1 MCVRVC
7 MRVCVRACVCCQSI
21 SQELIEEAVR
31 SWHLIPSFYQLH
43 TFLMALFTILG
54 TFYDISI
61 ITLVGSNVKELEL
74 SLCGN
79 DYGEN
84 DFICLFVS
92 SIFLFRVAHFPKFI
106 SLYLYPPHTHRE
118 LGGRYIGITLSI
130 YPSIY
135 LSIFLVSRIPS
146 IFQNFAQL

>member
-1 MCVRVC
+1 
-7 MRVCVRACVCCQSI
+7 
-21 SQELIEEAVR
+21 
-31 SWHLIPSFYQLH
+31 
-43 TFLMALFTILG
+43 MALFTILG

-92 SIFLFRVAHFPKFI
+92 SIFLLRVAHFPKFI
-106 SLYLYPPHTHRE
+106 SLYLYPPTHKQRVGWEVYRNHPVHLSFHLSVHISCYQNSFNICKTFHSCSIPLRITIKEDNPGLKNIKVDSSRE
-118 LGGRYIGITLSI
+118 IIICTGQRLR
-130 YPSIY
+130 
-135 LSIFLVSRIPS
+135 
-146 IFQNFAQL
+146 